1 MGISWRQW
9 LCVLL
14 GAGLSGFVLFTPIW
28 PAVRHQASKSAVVIM
43 AIIVTLH
50 LLLAVGFMLY
60 FFHVPSGAGGHD
72 HGNNTLIVQP
82 SAGSA
87 ENETGHLSD
96 AQAAQAAE
104 MKASVESSPETKL
117 VKTDKDN
124 PGDSGNAPKQNN
136 KADVK
141 SDTDTG
147 SNVNMDNNE
156 ESKPSSSVEN
166 KSEAQPGN
174 ITEGKK

>member
-1 MGISWRQW
+1 
-9 LCVLL
+9 
-14 GAGLSGFVLFTPIW
+14 
-28 PAVRHQASKSAVVIM
+28 M
-43 AIIVTLH
+43 AIIVSLH

-72 HGNNTLIVQP
+72 HHNNTLIVQP

-104 MKASVESSPETKL
+104 MKASVESSPETKV

-124 PGDSGNAPKQNN
+124 PEDSGNAPKQNN
-136 KADVK
+136 RADVK

-166 KSEAQPGN
+166 KSVSQPGN